1 MLSPVHCG
9 FPARST
15 SVSRLRR
22 FGILGAMAVLA
33 ITRGAIASPAPGEVW
48 QIGLAKT
55 KITPTEPV
63 VMGGFASR
71 RDPFVGVIHDVWVK
85 TMAIEDHT
93 GHRAVL
99 ITCDFIGFR
108 AVNADPI
115 CAAIMERTGLGRDQI
130 LLNCS
135 HTHTGPSQADSP
147 TTDSYLPAPKVRD
160 LYDYTEWLKTQV
172 VDTAVAALE
181 NLAPAT
187 LGHGIGV
194 APFVMNRREPSPR
207 GIVLGHNP
215 SGPADRSVPVLKI
228 TDLDGEVRGV
238 LFGAACHNTTIL
250 PTDNQV
256 CGDFAGYA
264 QIWLEETYPGAQAMF
279 MQGCGGDAGP
289 YPTGKLEY
297 SRAHGQ
303 TLGAEVQRL
312 IEQDAFHSVRGA
324 LRTGFTKVELPLR
337 GAMTPAEIAELQR
350 GPAQW
355 KRWVGQK
362 MAARLE
368 NGDPWPESHPAPLA
382 VWQFGDDL
390 TLVGLSG
397 EVVVDYVARIEE
409 AVGPLNLWIAGYC
422 NDVFGYLPSARVLRE
437 GGYETR
443 GLYSGELFSPRVEDV
458 VVNEVRALAESV
470 GRSVPEL
477 N

>member
-1 MLSPVHCG
+1 MALLAPVLWSATSPT
-9 FPARST
+9 PD
-15 SVSRLRR
+15 
-22 FGILGAMAVLA
+22 
-33 ITRGAIASPAPGEVW
+33 EVW
-48 QIGLAKT
+48 QIGLART
-55 KITPTEPV
+55 KITPADPV

-71 RDPFVGVIHDVWVK
+71 RAPFTGVIHDIWVK
-85 TMAIEDHT
+85 AMAIEDHS

-99 ITCDFIGFR
+99 ITCDLIGFR
-108 AVNADPI
+108 AINADPI
-115 CAAIMERTGLGRDQI
+115 CASIMARTGLTRDQI
-130 LLNCS
+130 LLNSS

-147 TTDSYLPAPKVRD
+147 TADSYLSSAQVRN
-160 LYDYTEWLKTQV
+160 LYDYTEWLKSQV
-172 VDTAVAALE
+172 VETAVAALSD
-181 NLAPAT
+181 LKPAT
-187 LGHGIGV
+187 LGHDVGV
-194 APFVMNRREPSPR
+194 APFVMNRREPTPN

-215 SGPADRSVPVLKI
+215 SGPADRSVPVLRV
-228 TDLDGEVRGV
+228 TTPDGKVRAV

-250 PTDNQV
+250 PTDNRV

-264 QIWLEETYPGAQAMF
+264 QLWLEETYPGAQAMF

-312 IEQDAFHSVRGA
+312 INQDAFHPVRGA
-324 LRTGFTKVELPLR
+324 LRTGYARTDLPLR
-337 GAMTPAEIAELQR
+337 GPMTRAEIAELQG

-362 MAARLE
+362 MAERLAS
-368 NGDPWPESHPAPLA
+368 GGTWPESHPAPMA
-382 VWQFGDDL
+382 VWQFGNDL

-397 EVVVDYVARIEE
+397 EVVVDYVARIQQ

-458 VVNEVRALAESV
+458 VVDAVRALAEST
-470 GRSVPEL
+470 GRAIPAQ